1 MIHKGVIKKNI
12 VPSSMEIPP
21 FNNIKTPVP
30 NTPANPVPEDIYPIT
45 SLGNPLENPII
56 VISPNEH

>member
-1 MIHKGVIKKNI
+1 
-12 VPSSMEIPP
+12 MEIPP
-21 FNNIKTPVP
+21 FNNIKIPVP
-30 NTPANPVPEDIYPIT
+30 NTPANPVPEDMYPIT